1 MNLLSRSDWDRMSF
15 TPSANRPL
23 YSPFFS
29 VMGATSAIVFRYVL
43 SSLLFPD
50 FILNFSGM
58 GAAYGTAKS
67 GVGIAAMAILKP
79 ERIMKSVIPII
90 MAGIVAIYGVV
101 VAVLISG
108 RIKGDELTIADV
120 SSSFFEVTQNLTNN
134 KDFTNLGAGL
144 AVGLSGLSAGM
155 AIGIVGDA
163 GVRGTAQQPKLY
175 VGMILILIFAEV
187 LGLYGLITALVM
199 MYT

>member
-1 MNLLSRSDWDRMSF
+1 MIF
-15 TPSANRPL
+15 SA
-23 YSPFFS
+23 
-29 VMGATSAIVFRYVL
+29 
-43 SSLLFPD
+43 
-50 FILNFSGM
+50 M

-67 GVGIAAMAILKP
+67 GVGIAAMAIMKP

-108 RIKGDELTIADV
+108 KIGTATSIKD
-120 SSSFFEVTQNLTNN
+120 
-134 KDFTNLGAGL
+134 DFVNLGAGL

-199 MYT
+199 MYS

>member
-1 MNLLSRSDWDRMSF
+1 
-15 TPSANRPL
+15 
-23 YSPFFS
+23 
-29 VMGATSAIVFRYVL
+29 
-43 SSLLFPD
+43 
-50 FILNFSGM
+50 M

-67 GVGIAAMAILKP
+67 GVGIAATAILKP

-108 RIKGDELTIADV
+108 RIKDADSIAD
-120 SSSFFEVTQNLTNN
+120 
-134 KDFTNLGAGL
+134 DFTNLGAGL